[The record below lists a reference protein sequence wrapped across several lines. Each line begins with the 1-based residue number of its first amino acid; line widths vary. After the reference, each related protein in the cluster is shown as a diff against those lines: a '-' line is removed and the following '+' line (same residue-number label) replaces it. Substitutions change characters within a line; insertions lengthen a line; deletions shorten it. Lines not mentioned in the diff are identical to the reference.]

1 MRNFAAKETGSKG
14 ARRQRHMN
22 LQPFV
27 YHLVEAENWPSIQ
40 QHGLLST
47 RALLDRIGI
56 HGCNRAAVEREHRP
70 NRTIL
75 PTGVVIR
82 DQKPIPPAALERCLI
97 GLTASQWY
105 ELLNSKVFF
114 WFDPERLNRQRRACS
129 RFPQVVL
136 RIASDRLLR
145 RYAAQTSLTPINT
158 GNARRKAALRGA
170 ATFVPYSV
178 WEDLAWLSE
187 AQALGT
193 RPRPQRHPPVELTV
207 TDSVPDVMDF
217 VLSVQYLAPNE
228 YLPPHS
234 SAGSST
240 DHTISREVMR

>member
-1 MRNFAAKETGSKG
+1 
-14 ARRQRHMN
+14 MN
-22 LQPFV
+22 IRPFV
-27 YHLVEAENWPSIQ
+27 YHLAEAENWPSIQ

-47 RALLDRIGI
+47 RTLLDRTGM
-56 HGCNRAAVEREHRP
+56 HGSSRAAVERAHRP

-82 DQKPIPPAALERCLI
+82 DQKPMPPAALERCLV
-97 GLTASQWY
+97 GLTVPEWY

-136 RIASDRLLR
+136 RIATDRLLR
-145 RYAAQTSLTPINT
+145 LYATQTALAPINT
-158 GNARRKAALRGA
+158 GNARRKAARRGA

-178 WEDLAWLSE
+178 WADSAWLSE
-187 AQALGT
+187 AQELRTRA
-193 RPRPQRHPPVELTV
+193 RPRKHPPVELTI

-217 VLSVQYLAPNE
+217 VLSVQCLAPNE
-228 YLPPHS
+228 YLSPYS
-234 SAGSST
+234 SVSTAASS
-240 DHTISREVMR
+240 

>member
-1 MRNFAAKETGSKG
+1 MYAPQHR
-14 ARRQRHMN
+14 MN
-22 LQPFV
+22 VRPFV
-27 YHLVEAENWPSIQ
+27 YHLAEAENWPSIQ

-47 RALLDRIGI
+47 RTLLDRIGM
-56 HGCNRAAVEREHRP
+56 HGSSRAAVEREHRP

-75 PTGVVIR
+75 PTGLVVR
-82 DQKPIPPAALERCLI
+82 DQKPMPPAALERCLV

-105 ELLNSKVFF
+105 ELLNSKVFL

-145 RYAAQTSLTPINT
+145 RYAAHTALTPINT
-158 GNARRKAALRGA
+158 GNARRKAARRGT

-178 WEDLAWLSE
+178 WADSAWLSE
-187 AQALGT
+187 AQALCT
-193 RPRPQRHPPVELTV
+193 SPRPRSHQPVELTV

-217 VLSVQYLAPNE
+217 VVSVQYLAPNE
-228 YLPPHS
+228 YLPLYS
-234 SAGSST
+234 S
-240 DHTISREVMR
+240 